1 MGDIQF
7 LLGDTALVDN
17 PDPQDK
23 STEVLITQA
32 WNFTLRVTVLPSVI
46 PLCST
51 LVSFIHCYHI
61 LPLYPDLEVSS
72 HVPL

>member
-1 MGDIQF
+1 MGDIQL

-17 PDPQDK
+17 PDPPDK
-23 STEVLITQA
+23 STEMLIIQA
-32 WNFTLRVTVLPSVI
+32 WNFTLRVTVLPSVT
-46 PLCST
+46 PLCSA
-51 LVSFIHCYHI
+51 LVSFIHRYHH